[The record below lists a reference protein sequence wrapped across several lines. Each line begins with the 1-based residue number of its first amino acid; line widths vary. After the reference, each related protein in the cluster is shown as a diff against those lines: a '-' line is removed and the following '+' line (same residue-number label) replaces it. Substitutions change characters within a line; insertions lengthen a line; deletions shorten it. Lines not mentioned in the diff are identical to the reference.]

1 MIIPRPDWIK
11 KINSAWNKRPVAWLS
26 GVRRAGKT
34 TLAGMFEDARYLNC
48 DLPST
53 VRQLQDPELFYDSL
67 KKGRR
72 VIFDE
77 VHRLDDPSRI
87 LKIGADIYPHLKILA
102 TGSSTLAAT
111 KKFRDALTGR
121 KQMIYLPPVS
131 WLECNTGFGIKDL
144 DKRMMHG
151 GLPESLLS
159 DTLDTDFFSE
169 WIDSFYARDVQ
180 ELFGVRS
187 RSGFLKLLQLLMFQS
202 GGLVDYTQLAK
213 SAELSRPTVK
223 SYLEAMSI
231 SHAVCLLPPFHGSGK
246 REIISRPKCYA
257 FDTGFICF
265 VRGWENLRNEDR
277 GILWE
282 HLVLDE
288 LRINTTSGSLYYWRD
303 KSGREIDFVIKKRE
317 NRIHVVECKI
327 NVDNFSPDTLSAFR
341 DIYPHGK
348 NYVLSPNVKTPYQ
361 RQHGENRVMYCTLDS
376 EFVHQIAETAD

>member
-11 KINSAWNKRPVAWLS
+11 KINSAWDKRPVAWLS

-77 VHRLDDPSRI
+77 VHRLDDPSRV

-111 KKFRDALTGR
+111 KKFRDTLTGR
-121 KQMIYLPPVS
+121 KQMIYLPPVR

-159 DTLDTDFFSE
+159 DTLDNDFFSE

-231 SHAVCLLPPFHGSGK
+231 SHAVCLLPPFHGGGK

-257 FDTGFICF
+257 FDTGFVCF
-265 VRGWENLRNEDR
+265 VRGWEHLRNEDR